1 MFVREKRIG
10 PYTYVYLVETV
21 REDGKIKQRI
31 IRNLGRKED
40 VERRGDLD
48 RLARSAG
55 RLAQRSMVLSILDEG
70 GTPQLACKRI
80 GPPRL
85 FERLWRD
92 TQCGEVLHDLL
103 ADREFEFPVER
114 AVFLTVLHRLM
125 VSGSDRACEQWRE
138 DYRID
143 GVDDLHLHHLY
154 RAMAWLGEEL
164 PVADQAG
171 RTLVA
176 RCVKDLVEEQLFARR
191 RSLFTDLS
199 VVFMDTTSLY
209 FEGEGGAKLGERGYS
224 KDHRPQLNQMIVGV
238 IIDQEGRPVCSE
250 MWPGGAAKGSA
261 RDSVWNGS
269 GGDTADVTTLM
280 PVIDRLRSRF
290 GIERVCVVADRG
302 MISANTIAGLEQRG
316 LEYIL
321 GVRERGSKEV
331 QEVVLADP
339 APSVQLVIPR
349 KGRRDTELQAK
360 EVRIADRRYV
370 VCRNLVEAA
379 QATRTRE
386 AVVATLRVKLRQGDK
401 ALVGNSAY
409 RRYLKTPDQQ
419 HFSIDEDRV
428 AEDARYDGL
437 YVLRTNTQLSPLAAM
452 LRYRDLL
459 IVEQVFRTEKALLA
473 TRPIYHQTDEAIRG
487 HVFCSFLAL
496 VLRKHLEERLHAARL
511 KPEWRELLAD
521 LDRLQEIEA
530 EQDGKRFIMRTP
542 VTGVAGKVFQA
553 VGVALPPN
561 IRDAEPAPDA

>member
-1 MFVREKRIG
+1 MFVREKHIG
-10 PYTYVYLVETV
+10 RYTYVYLVETV
-21 REDGKIKQRI
+21 REDGRTKQRI

-48 RLARSAG
+48 RLARSAA
-55 RLAQRSMVLSILDEG
+55 RLAQRSMVLSLIDEG
-70 GTPQLACKRI
+70 SAPALTCKRI
-80 GPPRL
+80 GPPLL

-92 TQCGEVLHDLL
+92 TRCREVVEELL
-103 ADREFEFPVER
+103 ADRGFEFPVER

-125 VSGSDRACEQWRE
+125 ISGSDRGCDQWRG
-138 DYRID
+138 DYRIA
-143 GVDDLHLHHLY
+143 GVDSLQLHHLY

-164 PVADQAG
+164 PAADQHG

-176 RCVKDLVEEQLFARR
+176 RCIKDLVEERLFARR

-209 FEGEGGAKLGERGYS
+209 FEGEGGATLGERGHS
-224 KDHRPQLNQMIVGV
+224 KDYRPHLNQMIVGV

-250 MWPGGAAKGSA
+250 MWPG
-261 RDSVWNGS
+261 N
-269 GGDTADVTTLM
+269 TADVTTLI

-290 GIERVCVVADRG
+290 AIDRVCVVADRG
-302 MISANTIAGLEQRG
+302 MISAATITALEQRG

-331 QEVVLADP
+331 RELILADP
-339 APSVQLVIPR
+339 SPSVPLMIPR
-349 KGRRDTELQAK
+349 KGRPDTELQAK
-360 EVRIADRRYV
+360 EVKLGDRRYI

-379 QATRTRE
+379 QAARTRE
-386 AVVATLRVKLRQGDK
+386 AVLATLRAKLRQGDK
-401 ALVGNSAY
+401 SLVGNSAY

-419 HFSIDEDRV
+419 HFTIDEARV

-437 YVLRTNTQLSPLAAM
+437 YVLRTNLRLHPLNVM

-459 IVEQVFRTEKALLA
+459 VVEHLFRSEKALLA
-473 TRPIYHQTDEAIRG
+473 TRPIYHQTDAAIRG
-487 HVFCSFLAL
+487 HVFSSFLAL
-496 VLRKHLEERLHAARL
+496 VLRKELEERLTAARL

-521 LDRLQEIEA
+521 LDRLQEIEV
-530 EQDGKRFIMRTP
+530 EQDGKHFILRTP
-542 VTGVAGKVFQA
+542 VTGVAGKAFQA

-561 IRDAEPAPDA
+561 IREADLPSVTV

>member
-10 PYTYVYLVETV
+10 SYTYVYLVETV

-48 RLARSAG
+48 RLARSAA
-55 RLAQRSMVLSILDEG
+55 RLAQRSMVLSLLEQNS
-70 GTPQLACKRI
+70 TPQLSCKRI
-80 GPPRL
+80 GPPLL

-92 TQCGEVLHDLL
+92 TQCREVLQELL
-103 ADREFEFPVER
+103 VQRGFEFPVER
-114 AVFLTVLHRLM
+114 AIFLTVLHRLM
-125 VSGSDRACEQWRE
+125 ISGSDRACEQWRD

-143 GVDDLHLHHLY
+143 AVDDLQLHHLY

-164 PVADQAG
+164 PATEQAG
-171 RTLVA
+171 RSLVA
-176 RCVKDLVEEQLFARR
+176 RCIKDLVEERLFARR

-209 FEGEGGAKLGERGYS
+209 FEGEGGATLGERGHS
-224 KDHRPQLNQMIVGV
+224 KDYRPQLNQMIVGV

-250 MWPGGAAKGSA
+250 MWPG
-261 RDSVWNGS
+261 N
-269 GGDTADVTTLM
+269 TADVTTLI

-302 MISANTIAGLEQRG
+302 MISAETIASLEQRG
-316 LEYIL
+316 FEYIL
-321 GVRERGSKEV
+321 GVRERRSREV
-331 QEVVLADP
+331 QQIVLADP
-339 APSVQLVIPR
+339 APFVPLVIPR
-349 KGRRDTELQAK
+349 KGRPDTELQAK
-360 EVRIADRRYV
+360 EVKVGDRRYI

-379 QATRTRE
+379 QTARTRE
-386 AVVATLRVKLRQGDK
+386 AVVATLRAKLRHGDK

-419 HFSIDEDRV
+419 HFTIDEDRV
-428 AEDARYDGL
+428 ADDARYDGL
-437 YVLRTNTQLSPLAAM
+437 YVLRTNTQLHPLKAM

-459 IVEQVFRTEKALLA
+459 IVEQVFRTEKTLLA

-496 VLRKHLEERLHAARL
+496 VLRKDLEERLATARL

-521 LDRLQEIEA
+521 LDRLQEIDA
-530 EQDGKRFIMRTP
+530 EQDGKRFVLRTP
-542 VTGVAGKVFQA
+542 VTGIAGKAFQA

-561 IRDAEPAPDA
+561 IRDADPAPAA

>member
-21 REDGKIKQRI
+21 REDGKTKQRI

-40 VERRGDLD
+40 IERNGDLD
-48 RLARSAG
+48 RLARSAA
-55 RLAQRSMVLSILDEG
+55 RLAQRSVILSLLDQSE
-70 GTPQLACKRI
+70 TPVPTCKRI
-80 GPPRL
+80 GPPLL

-92 TQCGEVLHDLL
+92 TGCGAVLHEML
-103 ADREFEFPVER
+103 AGRGFEFSVER

-143 GVDDLHLHHLY
+143 GVGALRLHHLY

-164 PVADQAG
+164 PAAEQAD

-176 RCVKDLVEEQLFARR
+176 RCIKDLVEERLFARR

-209 FEGEGGAKLGERGYS
+209 FEGAGGETLGERGHS
-224 KDHRPQLNQMIVGV
+224 KDYRPQLNQMIVGA

-250 MWPGGAAKGSA
+250 MWPG
-261 RDSVWNGS
+261 N
-269 GGDTADVTTLM
+269 TADVTTLI
-280 PVIDRLRSRF
+280 PVIDRLRARF

-302 MISANTIAGLEQRG
+302 MISADTISALEARG

-321 GVRERGSKEV
+321 GVRERNAKEV
-331 QEVVLADP
+331 RDVVLADP
-339 APSVQLVIPR
+339 APSVPLVIPHQ
-349 KGRRDTELQAK
+349 GRADTELEAK
-360 EVRIADRRYV
+360 AVMLGDRRYI
-370 VCRNLVEAA
+370 VCRNLTEAA
-379 QATRTRE
+379 QAARTRA
-386 AVVATLRVKLRQGDK
+386 AVVAALRAKLKQGDK
-401 ALVGNSAY
+401 SLVGNSAY

-419 HFSIDEDRV
+419 HFAIDEARV
-428 AEDARYDGL
+428 AEEARYDGL
-437 YVLRTNTQLSPLAAM
+437 YVLRTNTQLSPLTVM
-452 LRYRDLL
+452 RRYRDLL
-459 IVEQVFRTEKALLA
+459 VIEQMFRSAKALLA
-473 TRPIYHQTDEAIRG
+473 TRPIYHQTDAAIRG

-496 VLRKHLEERLHAARL
+496 VLRKELEERLAAAQM
-511 KPEWRELLAD
+511 KPEWRVLLAD
-521 LDRLQEIEA
+521 LDRLQEIA
-530 EQDGKRFIMRTP
+530 VEQDGKHFILRTP
-542 VTGVAGKVFQA
+542 ATGVAGKAFQA

-561 IRDAEPAPDA
+561 TRDAAPQPTP